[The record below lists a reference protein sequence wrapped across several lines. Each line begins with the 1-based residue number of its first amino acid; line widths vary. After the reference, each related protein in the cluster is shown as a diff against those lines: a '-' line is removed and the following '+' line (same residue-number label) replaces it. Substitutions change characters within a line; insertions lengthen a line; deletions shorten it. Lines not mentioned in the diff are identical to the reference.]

1 MYNIITFANE
11 FFLSSYIHVNIDYFC
26 ELEDVNAIKLLIK
39 QVHVYICFCYQ
50 IKITILLNCVFDCN
64 TTQTR
69 APIRQQESINW
80 RKFIAYNM
88 LIDIRY
94 QNMNLQ
100 FTLNIIHFILSGV
113 NQMKRYNSKWF
124 GAFDKH
130 LDILSN

>member
-1 MYNIITFANE
+1 MSFFFQVTFTWILIT
-11 FFLSSYIHVNIDYFC
+11 SVNCNADFQRS
-26 ELEDVNAIKLLIK
+26 DVNAIKLLIK

-50 IKITILLNCVFDCN
+50 IKITILLNCVFYCN

-88 LIDIRY
+88 LINIRY

-113 NQMKRYNSKWF
+113 NQMKRYNSNWF
-124 GAFDKH
+124 RAFDKH

>member
-1 MYNIITFANE
+1 MGFFFQVTFTWILIT
-11 FFLSSYIHVNIDYFC
+11 SVNCNADFQRS
-26 ELEDVNAIKLLIK
+26 DVNAIKLLIK

-50 IKITILLNCVFDCN
+50 IKITILLNCTCVFDCN

-88 LIDIRY
+88 LINIRY

-124 GAFDKH
+124 RAFDKH